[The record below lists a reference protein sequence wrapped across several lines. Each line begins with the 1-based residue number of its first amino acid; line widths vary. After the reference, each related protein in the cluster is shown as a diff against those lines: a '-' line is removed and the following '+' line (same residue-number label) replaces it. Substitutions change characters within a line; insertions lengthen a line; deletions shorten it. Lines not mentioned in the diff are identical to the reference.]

1 MSSFDPII
9 SLQRGLSV
17 LAVVNK
23 GKSVSPKT
31 IYEETGLHKA
41 TIIRM
46 LETLVHEGYVAKTA
60 RSTYVSTGRTLL
72 LSQGFNLVS
81 RVGDIAGPVLADF
94 RRSIVWPSDIALYND
109 DSMLIVQTS
118 RDRGPLYF
126 KRESGYRAPMLST
139 SLGQAYLAF
148 CDTEHR
154 ARILERLATVPDP
167 RNDLG
172 RDRATL
178 ERNLADVRA
187 KGFATMHRTYS
198 MQEYGGKVW
207 GMAVPVRDGQNVY
220 AAINILMLRTACG
233 EQQAIKRFLGPL
245 QQVAARLADAI
256 GSETPGT
263 PLDESIVGNRS
274 ATPAEAP
281 AGAQSAIVPLSSRA
295 SSSGSPRPSSC
306 FSTLRVS

>member
-31 IYEETGLHKA
+31 IYEQTGLHKA

-60 RSTYVSTGRTLL
+60 RSTYVPTGRTLL

-109 DSMLIVQTS
+109 DSMLVVQTS

-126 KRESGYRAPMLST
+126 KRENGYRAPMLST
-139 SLGQAYLAF
+139 SIGQAYLAF
-148 CDTEHR
+148 CDAEHR
-154 ARILERLATVPDP
+154 VRIMERLATVPDP

-172 RDRATL
+172 RDPATL
-178 ERNLADVRA
+178 ERNLAEVRA
-187 KGFATMHRTYS
+187 KGFATMHRSYS

-207 GMAVPVRDGQNVY
+207 GMAVPVRDAQNVY
-220 AAINILMLRTACG
+220 AAINILILRNACS

-245 QQVAARLADAI
+245 QDVAARLAKAI

-263 PLDESIVGNRS
+263 PLDESIVGNQS
-274 ATPAEAP
+274 AAP
-281 AGAQSAIVPLSSRA
+281 PQGESAIVPLSSSA